1 MLLRIWKEQPVS
13 IKGSLFLNLFSK
25 CRKRKKL
32 LRLPQLNV
40 LAKHFYMYIKKSV
53 SKGPNKKSENIYIY
67 FGQKD
72 TFLLY
77 VSFADVNHDVR
88 DNQHKN

>member
-1 MLLRIWKEQPVS
+1 MLVKVQ
-13 IKGSLFLNLFSK
+13 IK
-25 CRKRKKL
+25 
-32 LRLPQLNV
+32 
-40 LAKHFYMYIKKSV
+40 
-53 SKGPNKKSENIYIY
+53 KKSENIYIY

-88 DNQHKN
+88 DDQHKNCFKMIYNMSIFEKVDFLSFGACVIIKKALESSFLTWET